1 MFAFAFCLFTTFPPH
16 FTSLTKAMCLK
27 FVLMCF
33 LNLFVS
39 STRKKSPTTQR
50 WKFTLYVPCFQDK
63 ILTLFFPLNI
73 TISYNLVF
81 SITPTESNTEVSNEE
96 LKQQLQGA
104 LEVGKVPWV
113 LLSNS
118 AFPLHVA
125 GGSWHAERLG
135 WTQAL
140 EIKTGIGSFITFCAR
155 KS

>member
-39 STRKKSPTTQR
+39 PTRKKKDENSLCMLPVFR
-50 WKFTLYVPCFQDK
+50 VKSS
-63 ILTLFFPLNI
+63 LFFFSPLNI

-81 SITPTESNTEVSNEE
+81 SFTPTESTAEVSNEE

-104 LEVGKVPWV
+104 LEVG
-113 LLSNS
+113 NS
-118 AFPLHVA
+118 AQGAAV
-125 GGSWHAERLG
+125 
-135 WTQAL
+135 Q
-140 EIKTGIGSFITFCAR
+140 FCISSPCSRRILAC
-155 KS
+155 